1 MKALP
6 EAMGR
11 WLQEGLACGRGGIA
25 CDGCSHG
32 DDFGDLCLGEE
43 TGERQWARWVL
54 LLLRGAEWGPE
65 HAELYQNIVVRSSV
79 RCHV

>member
-1 MKALP
+1 VGEVALL
-6 EAMGR
+6 AMAAHMEMILTFAWASR
-11 WLQEGLACGRGGIA
+11 LAK
-25 CDGCSHG
+25 
-32 DDFGDLCLGEE
+32 
-43 TGERQWARWVL
+43 RQWARWVL